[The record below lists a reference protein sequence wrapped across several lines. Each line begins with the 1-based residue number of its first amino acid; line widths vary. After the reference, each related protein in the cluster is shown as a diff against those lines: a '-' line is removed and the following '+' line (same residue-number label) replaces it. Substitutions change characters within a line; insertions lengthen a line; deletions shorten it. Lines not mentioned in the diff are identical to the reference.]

1 MGRTWSFGAVLL
13 TVGFSLLAPEA
24 DEAARGAVEVAAA
37 EAGARD
43 SMAVQAARA
52 KLIDEFAKKKYYD
65 TRHFDLSDLPA
76 YLPEQKITGPI
87 RIWGSDMFG
96 GAELKRNLQAGF
108 RKYHP
113 KASFELD
120 LRGPAMAFAGLL
132 TERADLGPS
141 RRITWD
147 ALLAFQ
153 RLFNHDPLVVSGMTG
168 WAVNPPFAIM
178 VNKNNPLR
186 GLTMKQL
193 DGIFGAERNG
203 GWMGTAWH
211 PEFARGAADNIRTW
225 GQLGLGGQW
234 QDQPIHVYGYGLRYL
249 FGPRFSDDV
258 LKGSDKW
265 NEKLKQYVN
274 FAQAD
279 GTLKSA
285 DQQMADEL
293 AKDPYGIAYYAPL
306 RGVNGQ
312 TRAVPLAAA
321 EGGPYVALSMDTVR
335 DRTYPLYDQMYI
347 YINRRPAEPLNPK
360 VKEFMRYILSREGQQ
375 EIARDTTMLPLT
387 AAEIQVQLAKLD

>member
-1 MGRTWSFGAVLL
+1 MALVLSA
-13 TVGFSLLAPEA
+13 GIHSPAQS
-24 DEAARGAVEVAAA
+24 A
-37 EAGARD
+37 ESGARD
-43 SMAVQAARA
+43 ALTVQAARN
-52 KLIDEFAKKKYYD
+52 KSVEQFGGKKYYD
-65 TRHFDLSDLPA
+65 PRHFDLSDLPA
-76 YLPEQKITGPI
+76 YVPEQNVAGPI

-96 GAELKRNLQAGF
+96 GTELKSNLEAGF
-108 RKYHP
+108 RKFHP
-113 KASFELD
+113 EVSFEYD

-153 RLFNHDPLVVSGMTG
+153 RLFNHDPLTISGMTG

-203 GWMGTAWH
+203 GWVGTTWH
-211 PEFARGAADNIRTW
+211 PEFARGPEDNIRTW
-225 GQLGLGGQW
+225 GQLGLSGKW
-234 QDQPIHVYGYGLRYL
+234 KDKPIHVYGYGLRYL

-265 NEKLKQYVN
+265 NENLKQYVN

-279 GTLKSA
+279 GSLKSA

-293 AKDPYGIAYYAPL
+293 AKDPYGIAYYGHL
-306 RGVNGQ
+306 RGISDQ
-312 TRAVPLAAA
+312 IKAVPLAMQNV
-321 EGGPYVALSMDTVR
+321 GPYVRLTVDTVH
-335 DRTYPLYDQMYI
+335 DRSYPLYDKMYI
-347 YINRRPAEPLNPK
+347 YINRTP
-360 VKEFMRYILSREGQQ
+360 G
-375 EIARDTTMLPLT
+375 
-387 AAEIQVQLAKLD
+387 